1 MAVVGYARISTRS
14 QSLDQQI
21 DALTA
26 HGAERIFQD
35 QMSGTRDDRPQLLAM
50 LDYLREGDVIVVV
63 ALDRLG
69 RSLLGILKTVAE
81 LEQRGITVRSLRE
94 NVDSST
100 PVGKMIMGIFGSL
113 AEYERTLIL
122 ERAEVARAAARARGK
137 QTGRPKA
144 MTADQLRTAR
154 LMKDQGESVPTICQT
169 LKVARSTLYRE
180 LAVAS
185 VGDE

>member
-21 DALTA
+21 DALNE
-26 HGAERIFQD
+26 HGVERIFTD
-35 QMSGTRDDRPQLLAM
+35 QMSGTRDDRPNLLAM
-50 LDYLREGDVIVVV
+50 LDYVRAGDVVVVV

-69 RSLLGILKTVAE
+69 RTLRGILETVAT
-81 LEQRGITVRSLRE
+81 LEQRGVSLRSIRE

-100 PVGKMIMGIFGSL
+100 AVGKMVMGIFGTL

-154 LMKDQGESVPTICQT
+154 LMKAQGESVPTICQT

-180 LAVAS
+180 LAAA
-185 VGDE
+185 GTGE

>member
-26 HGAERIFQD
+26 QGAERIFQD

-50 LDYLREGDVIVVV
+50 LEYIRDGDVVVVV

-69 RSLLGILKTVAE
+69 RTLRGILGTVAT
-81 LEQRGITVRSLRE
+81 LEQKGVTLRSIRE
-94 NVDSST
+94 NVDAST
-100 PVGKMIMGIFGSL
+100 PVGKMVMGVFGSL

-122 ERAEVARAAARARGK
+122 ERAEAARAAARARGK

-144 MTADQLRTAR
+144 MTADQIRTAR
-154 LMKDQGESVPTICQT
+154 LMKAQGESVPTICQT
-169 LKVARSTLYRE
+169 LSVARSTLYRE
-180 LAVAS
+180 LAEA
-185 VGDE
+185 GTG